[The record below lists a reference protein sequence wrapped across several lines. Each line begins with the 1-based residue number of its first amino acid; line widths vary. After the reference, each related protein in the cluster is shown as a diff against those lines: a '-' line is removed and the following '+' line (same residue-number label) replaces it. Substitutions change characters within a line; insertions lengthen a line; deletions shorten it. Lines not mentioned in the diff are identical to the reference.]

1 MSTGNDTINDD
12 IDTGTY
18 GDVHP
23 ETDNGT
29 FYHDTDTNTNDDIVM
44 MLILSVTIILMKIL
58 ILPLWLGVNFK
69 KLFFSIDLTAY
80 MGAKLALPTLEHLF

>member
-1 MSTGNDTINDD
+1 MYMSTANDTINDD

-18 GDVHP
+18 GDIHP
-23 ETDNGT
+23 GTDNGT

-69 KLFFSIDLTAY
+69 KLFFNRFNSN
-80 MGAKLALPTLEHLF
+80 